1 MKKHT
6 LLTTTTLALALLA
19 SCASASNNETS
30 GFATE
35 GDSNPA
41 TNERLLRE
49 CYTEAYSSNS
59 VTEFFSNLMDSETE
73 WEVLSQIQGIS
84 TELYNQEFGIDIDT
98 RSCWLQFPSEFFFCQ
113 LRKLQENKK
122 EYVDQVAQAYV
133 NYERQLE
140 RQFEESFAAIQRETL
155 QGNVELLERIIN
167 RLKEIINSAMEDR
180 ARAVINAEIELIK
193 ECF

>member
-1 MKKHT
+1 MKKHI
-6 LLTTTTLALALLA
+6 LFTTTALTLALLS
-19 SCASASNNETS
+19 SCASATNNETS

-35 GDSNPA
+35 GGSNPA

-49 CYTEAYSSNS
+49 CYAEAYSSNS
-59 VTEFFSNLMDSETE
+59 VTEFFSNLMNSETE
-73 WEVLSQIQGIS
+73 WDVLAQIQGIS

-122 EYVDQVAQAYV
+122 EYVEQVAQAYV

-140 RQFEESFAAIQRETL
+140 RQFEENFAAIQRETL
-155 QGNVELLERIIN
+155 QGNRDLLERMIN